1 MVIRL
6 FIHWQHPVVNTRGT
20 GMVDTKLNGDGDY
33 QQEYINT
40 DDYRSQEFPNGSAV
54 TISTYN
60 LRITKT

>member
-1 MVIRL
+1 
-6 FIHWQHPVVNTRGT
+6 
-20 GMVDTKLNGDGDY
+20 MVDTKLNGAGNY
-33 QQEYINT
+33 QQEYVNAT